1 MLNLFYSTLFLT
13 FNVLTLSVYNLNYSI
28 IDLRIII
35 NMSFLLILNYFP
47 KCYTVDAIY
56 QDDHG
61 HENTALL
68 AKKSQFPLALE
79 YMLIKFNGAK
89 IKSVRSLPISDR
101 ICTRCKGV
109 TRVEWRGRVPLLR
122 YQETMQTFASQGFSF
137 RSIAINGTEW
147 TKNLG

>member
-1 MLNLFYSTLFLT
+1 MLNVFYSTLFLT
-13 FNVLTLSVYNLNYSI
+13 FNVLTFSVYNLNYSI

-47 KCYTVDAIY
+47 KCYRVDAIY
-56 QDDHG
+56 QDDYSP
-61 HENTALL
+61 L

-109 TRVEWRGRVPLLR
+109 TRVECRGRVPLLR

>member
-1 MLNLFYSTLFLT
+1 MLNVFYSTLFLT
-13 FNVLTLSVYNLNYSI
+13 FNVLTFSVYNLNYSI

-56 QDDHG
+56 QDDYSP
-61 HENTALL
+61 L

-101 ICTRCKGV
+101 ICTKCKGV

>member
-1 MLNLFYSTLFLT
+1 MLNVFYSTLFLT
-13 FNVLTLSVYNLNYSI
+13 FNVLTFSVYNLNYSI

-56 QDDHG
+56 QDDYSP
-61 HENTALL
+61 L
-68 AKKSQFPLALE
+68 AKKSQFPLAFE

>member
-1 MLNLFYSTLFLT
+1 MLNVFYSTLFLT
-13 FNVLTLSVYNLNYSI
+13 FNVLTFSVYNLNYSI

-56 QDDHG
+56 QDDYSP
-61 HENTALL
+61 L
-68 AKKSQFPLALE
+68 AKKSQFPLAFE

-101 ICTRCKGV
+101 LCTRCKGV

>member
-1 MLNLFYSTLFLT
+1 MLNVFYSTLFLT
-13 FNVLTLSVYNLNYSI
+13 FNVLTYYRSPDYYQHVVFTNSQLFPEVLHSWCNISGWSWTWKYS
-28 IDLRIII
+28 
-35 NMSFLLILNYFP
+35 P
-47 KCYTVDAIY
+47 
-56 QDDHG
+56 
-61 HENTALL
+61 L

>member
-1 MLNLFYSTLFLT
+1 MLNVFYSTLFLT
-13 FNVLTLSVYNLNYSI
+13 FNVLTFSVYNFNYSI

-56 QDDHG
+56 QDDYSP
-61 HENTALL
+61 L

-79 YMLIKFNGAK
+79 YMLIKFNRAK

-122 YQETMQTFASQGFSF
+122 YQETMKTFASQGFSF

>member
-1 MLNLFYSTLFLT
+1 MLNVFYSTLFLT
-13 FNVLTLSVYNLNYSI
+13 FNVLTFSVYNLNYSI

-56 QDDHG
+56 QDDYSP
-61 HENTALL
+61 L

-101 ICTRCKGV
+101 ICRRCKGI

>member
-1 MLNLFYSTLFLT
+1 MLNVFNSTLFLT

-56 QDDHG
+56 QDDYSP
-61 HENTALL
+61 L

>member
-1 MLNLFYSTLFLT
+1 MLNVFYSTLFLT
-13 FNVLTLSVYNLNYSI
+13 FNVLTFSVYNLNYSI

-35 NMSFLLILNYFP
+35 NMSFLLIFNYFP

-56 QDDHG
+56 QDDYSP
-61 HENTALL
+61 L

-89 IKSVRSLPISDR
+89 IKSVRCLPISDR

-147 TKNLG
+147 TTNLG

>member
-1 MLNLFYSTLFLT
+1 MLNVFYSTLFLT
-13 FNVLTLSVYNLNYSI
+13 FNVLTFSVYNLNYSI

-56 QDDHG
+56 QDDYSP
-61 HENTALL
+61 L

-122 YQETMQTFASQGFSF
+122 YKETMQTFASQGFSF

>member
-1 MLNLFYSTLFLT
+1 MLNVFYSTLFLT
-13 FNVLTLSVYNLNYSI
+13 FNVLTFSVYNLNYSI

-56 QDDHG
+56 QDDYSP
-61 HENTALL
+61 L

-89 IKSVRSLPISDR
+89 SKSVRSLPISDR

>member
-1 MLNLFYSTLFLT
+1 MLSVFYSTLFLT
-13 FNVLTLSVYNLNYSI
+13 FNVLTFSVYNLNYSI

-56 QDDHG
+56 QDDYSP
-61 HENTALL
+61 L

>member
-1 MLNLFYSTLFLT
+1 MLNVFYSTLFLT
-13 FNVLTLSVYNLNYSI
+13 FNVLTFSVYNLNYSI

-56 QDDHG
+56 QDDYSP
-61 HENTALL
+61 L

-89 IKSVRSLPISDR
+89 LKSVRSLPISDR

>member
-1 MLNLFYSTLFLT
+1 MLNVFYSTLFLT
-13 FNVLTLSVYNLNYSI
+13 FNVLTFSVYNLNYSI
-28 IDLRIII
+28 IDLRNII
-35 NMSFLLILNYFP
+35 NMPFLLILNYFP

-56 QDDHG
+56 QDDYSP
-61 HENTALL
+61 L

-101 ICTRCKGV
+101 ICTMCKGV

>member
-1 MLNLFYSTLFLT
+1 MLNVFYSTLFLT
-13 FNVLTLSVYNLNYSI
+13 FNVLTFSVYNLNYSI

-47 KCYTVDAIY
+47 KCYTADAIY
-56 QDDHG
+56 QDDYSP
-61 HENTALL
+61 L

>member
-1 MLNLFYSTLFLT
+1 MLNVFYSTLFLT
-13 FNVLTLSVYNLNYSI
+13 FNVLTFSVYNLNYSI

-56 QDDHG
+56 QDDYSP
-61 HENTALL
+61 L

-109 TRVEWRGRVPLLR
+109 TRVEWRWRVPLLR

>member
-1 MLNLFYSTLFLT
+1 MLNVFNSTLFLT
-13 FNVLTLSVYNLNYSI
+13 FNVLTFSVYNLNYSI

-56 QDDHG
+56 QDDYSP
-61 HENTALL
+61 L

>member
-1 MLNLFYSTLFLT
+1 MLNVFNSTLFLT
-13 FNVLTLSVYNLNYSI
+13 FNVLTFSVYNLNYSI

-56 QDDHG
+56 QDDYSP
-61 HENTALL
+61 L

-137 RSIAINGTEW
+137 RSIVINGTEW

>member
-1 MLNLFYSTLFLT
+1 MLNVFYSTLFLT
-13 FNVLTLSVYNLNYSI
+13 FNVLTFSVYNLNYSI

-56 QDDHG
+56 QDDYSP
-61 HENTALL
+61 L

-137 RSIAINGTEW
+137 RSIVINGTEW

>member
-1 MLNLFYSTLFLT
+1 MLNVFYSTLFLT
-13 FNVLTLSVYNLNYSI
+13 FNVLTFSVYNLNYSI

-56 QDDHG
+56 QDDYSP
-61 HENTALL
+61 L

-89 IKSVRSLPISDR
+89 IKSVRSLPVSDR

>member
-1 MLNLFYSTLFLT
+1 MLNVFYSTLFLN
-13 FNVLTLSVYNLNYSI
+13 FNVLTFSVYNLNYSI

-56 QDDHG
+56 QDDYSP
-61 HENTALL
+61 L

-122 YQETMQTFASQGFSF
+122 YQETANI
-137 RSIAINGTEW
+137 R
-147 TKNLG
+147 

>member
-1 MLNLFYSTLFLT
+1 MLKVFYSTLFLT
-13 FNVLTLSVYNLNYSI
+13 FNVLTFSVYNLNYSI

-56 QDDHG
+56 QDDYSP
-61 HENTALL
+61 L

>member
-1 MLNLFYSTLFLT
+1 MLNVFYSTLFLT
-13 FNVLTLSVYNLNYSI
+13 FNVLTFSVYNLNYSI

-56 QDDHG
+56 QDDYSP
-61 HENTALL
+61 L

-79 YMLIKFNGAK
+79 YMLIKFNRAK

>member
-1 MLNLFYSTLFLT
+1 MLNVFYSTLFLT
-13 FNVLTLSVYNLNYSI
+13 FNVLTFSVYNLNYSI

-47 KCYTVDAIY
+47 KCYTVDASGWSWTWKY
-56 QDDHG
+56 SP
-61 HENTALL
+61 L

>member
-1 MLNLFYSTLFLT
+1 MLNVFYSTLFLT
-13 FNVLTLSVYNLNYSI
+13 FNVLTFSVYNLNYSI

-56 QDDHG
+56 QDDYSP
-61 HENTALL
+61 L